1 MGVVLD
7 EAMLAQ
13 LQATQVD
20 INIHITAKVN
30 VTPFIA
36 CQKVNGLLLDK
47 AGTGLLSESPELTTS
62 GGRLCW
68 RVPVAL
74 ALPGRGRLGQVG
86 SVDVDVQT
94 GEALAD
100 NALID
105 DIARHASQ
113 LAASSSS

>member
-1 MGVVLD
+1 M
-7 EAMLAQ
+7 
-13 LQATQVD
+13 
-20 INIHITAKVN
+20 AKVN

-36 CQKVNGLLLDK
+36 RQKVNVLVLDK
-47 AGTGLLSESPELTTS
+47 AGAGLLSGAPELAII

-68 RVPVAL
+68 RVPMAL

-94 GEALAD
+94 GEVLAD

-105 DIARHASQ
+105 DITCQANQ
-113 LAASSSS
+113 LAASSAS